1 MSTILAV
8 MLIALIIVC
17 VVIFGLIFLIKV
29 QSNFQLNSLE
39 EQNKKLREN
48 IFKEIKYLSK
58 HDENNHLY
66 IMSEAIIEYLEN
78 KKDF

>member
-1 MSTILAV
+1 MSSILAV
-8 MLIALIIVC
+8 ISIALIIVC

-29 QSNFQLNSLE
+29 QDNFQLNSLE

>member
-1 MSTILAV
+1 MSDILAV
-8 MLIALIIVC
+8 ILIALIIVC

>member
-1 MSTILAV
+1 MLYILAV
-8 MLIALIIVC
+8 ILIALIIVC

-29 QSNFQLNSLE
+29 HDNFQLNSLE

>member
-1 MSTILAV
+1 MSTILV
-8 MLIALIIVC
+8 IILIALIIVC
-17 VVIFGLIFLIKV
+17 VVIFGLTFLIKV
-29 QSNFQLNSLE
+29 QDNFQLNSLE

>member
-1 MSTILAV
+1 MSTILV
-8 MLIALIIVC
+8 VILIALIIVC
-17 VVIFGLIFLIKV
+17 VVIFGLMFLIKV
-29 QSNFQLNSLE
+29 QDNFQLNSLE

-48 IFKEIKYLSK
+48 IFKEIKYFSK

>member
-1 MSTILAV
+1 MLTILAV
-8 MLIALIIVC
+8 ILIALIIVC

-29 QSNFQLNSLE
+29 QDNFQLNSLE

>member
-8 MLIALIIVC
+8 ILIALIIVC
-17 VVIFGLIFLIKV
+17 VVIFGLMFLIKV
-29 QSNFQLNSLE
+29 QDNFQLNSLE

>member
-1 MSTILAV
+1 MSSILV
-8 MLIALIIVC
+8 VILIALIIVC

-29 QSNFQLNSLE
+29 QDNFQLNSLE
-39 EQNKKLREN
+39 EQNKKLRES

>member
-8 MLIALIIVC
+8 ILIALIIVC
-17 VVIFGLIFLIKV
+17 VVIFGLTFLIKV
-29 QSNFQLNSLE
+29 QDNFQLNSLE

>member
-1 MSTILAV
+1 MSTILV
-8 MLIALIIVC
+8 VILIALIIVC
-17 VVIFGLIFLIKV
+17 VVIFGLTFLIKV
-29 QSNFQLNSLE
+29 QDNFQLNSLE

>member
-1 MSTILAV
+1 MSDILAAT
-8 MLIALIIVC
+8 LIALIIVC
-17 VVIFGLIFLIKV
+17 VVIFGLMFLIKV
-29 QSNFQLNSLE
+29 QDNFQLNSLE

>member
-1 MSTILAV
+1 MSYILAAI
-8 MLIALIIVC
+8 LIALIIVC

-39 EQNKKLREN
+39 EQNKKLRES

>member
-8 MLIALIIVC
+8 ILIALIVVC
-17 VVIFGLIFLIKV
+17 VVVFGLIFLIKV
-29 QSNFQLNSLE
+29 QDNFQLNSLE

>member
-1 MSTILAV
+1 MSYILAIILV
-8 MLIALIIVC
+8 TLIIVC

-29 QSNFQLNSLE
+29 QDNFQLNSLE

>member
-1 MSTILAV
+1 MSDILAV
-8 MLIALIIVC
+8 ILIALIIVC
-17 VVIFGLIFLIKV
+17 VVIFGLIFLIRV
-29 QSNFQLNSLE
+29 QDNFQLNSLE

>member
-1 MSTILAV
+1 MLNILAV
-8 MLIALIIVC
+8 ILVALLVAC
-17 VVIFGLIFLIKV
+17 VVIFGLMFLTKA
-29 QSNFQLNSLE
+29 QDNFELKNLQ

-66 IMSEAIIEYLEN
+66 IMSEAMIKYLEN

>member
-8 MLIALIIVC
+8 ILIALIRVC

-29 QSNFQLNSLE
+29 QDNFQLNSLE

>member
-1 MSTILAV
+1 MPTILAAT
-8 MLIALIIVC
+8 LIALIIVC

-29 QSNFQLNSLE
+29 QDNFQLNSLE

>member
-1 MSTILAV
+1 MSSILAV
-8 MLIALIIVC
+8 ILIALIIVC

-29 QSNFQLNSLE
+29 QNNFQLNSLE

>member
-1 MSTILAV
+1 MLYILV
-8 MLIALIIVC
+8 VILIALIIVC

-29 QSNFQLNSLE
+29 HDNFQLNSLE

>member
-1 MSTILAV
+1 MSDILAV
-8 MLIALIIVC
+8 ILIALIIVC

-39 EQNKKLREN
+39 EQNKKLRES

>member
-8 MLIALIIVC
+8 LLIALIIVC

-39 EQNKKLREN
+39 EQNKKLRES

>member
-1 MSTILAV
+1 MSAILV
-8 MLIALIIVC
+8 VILIALIIVC
-17 VVIFGLIFLIKV
+17 VVIFGLTFLIKV
-29 QSNFQLNSLE
+29 QDNFQLNSLKKK
-39 EQNKKLREN
+39 NKKLREN

>member
-1 MSTILAV
+1 MSTILAIILV
-8 MLIALIIVC
+8 TLIIVC

-29 QSNFQLNSLE
+29 QDNFQLNSLE

>member
-8 MLIALIIVC
+8 ILIALIIVC

-29 QSNFQLNSLE
+29 QDNFQLNSLE

>member
-1 MSTILAV
+1 MSDILAAT
-8 MLIALIIVC
+8 LIALIIIC

-29 QSNFQLNSLE
+29 QDNFQLNSLE
-39 EQNKKLREN
+39 EQNKKLRES

>member
-1 MSTILAV
+1 MSTILV
-8 MLIALIIVC
+8 VILIALIIVC

-29 QSNFQLNSLE
+29 QDNFQLNSLE

>member
-1 MSTILAV
+1 MSDILAV
-8 MLIALIIVC
+8 ILIALIIVC

-29 QSNFQLNSLE
+29 QDNFQLNSLE

>member
-1 MSTILAV
+1 MSDISAV
-8 MLIALIIVC
+8 ILIALIIVC

-29 QSNFQLNSLE
+29 QDNFQLNNLE

>member
-1 MSTILAV
+1 MSYILVAI
-8 MLIALIIVC
+8 LIALIIVC

-29 QSNFQLNSLE
+29 QDNFQLNSLE

>member
-1 MSTILAV
+1 MSNILTV
-8 MLIALIIVC
+8 ILIALIIVC

-29 QSNFQLNSLE
+29 QDNFQLNSLE

>member
-1 MSTILAV
+1 MSSILAV
-8 MLIALIIVC
+8 ILIALIIVC

-29 QSNFQLNSLE
+29 QDNFQLNSLE
-39 EQNKKLREN
+39 EQNKKLRES

>member
-1 MSTILAV
+1 MSTILV
-8 MLIALIIVC
+8 VILIALIIVC
-17 VVIFGLIFLIKV
+17 VVIFGLMFLIKV
-29 QSNFQLNSLE
+29 QDNFQLNSLE

>member
-1 MSTILAV
+1 MSDILAV
-8 MLIALIIVC
+8 ILIALIIVC

-29 QSNFQLNSLE
+29 KDNFQLNSLE

>member
-1 MSTILAV
+1 M
-8 MLIALIIVC
+8 
-17 VVIFGLIFLIKV
+17 
-29 QSNFQLNSLE
+29 NSLE

>member
-1 MSTILAV
+1 MSTILAAT
-8 MLIALIIVC
+8 LIALIIVC

-29 QSNFQLNSLE
+29 QDNFQLNSLE

>member
-1 MSTILAV
+1 MSDILAAT
-8 MLIALIIVC
+8 LIALIIIC
-17 VVIFGLIFLIKV
+17 VVIFGLMFLIKV
-29 QSNFQLNSLE
+29 QDNFQLNSLE
-39 EQNKKLREN
+39 EQNKKLRES

>member
-1 MSTILAV
+1 MSTILV
-8 MLIALIIVC
+8 VILIALIIVC
-17 VVIFGLIFLIKV
+17 VVIFGLTFLIKV
-29 QSNFQLNSLE
+29 QDNFQLNSLE

-66 IMSEAIIEYLEN
+66 IVSEAIIEYLEN

>member
-1 MSTILAV
+1 MPNILAV
-8 MLIALIIVC
+8 ILIALIIVC

-29 QSNFQLNSLE
+29 QDNFQLNSLE